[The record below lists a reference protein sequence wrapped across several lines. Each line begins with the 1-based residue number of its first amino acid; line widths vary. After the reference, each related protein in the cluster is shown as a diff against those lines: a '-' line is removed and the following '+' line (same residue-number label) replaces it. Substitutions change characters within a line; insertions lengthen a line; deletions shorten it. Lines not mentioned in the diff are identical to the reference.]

1 MEFYTGLRSTACQIS
16 EWSGNSKPMC
26 RGFKVSQDL
35 LIRRLATWSM
45 EALGLWGDFLF
56 VSTAID
62 FSEKKCMNRYT
73 TDGLSDGKTDGQTEK
88 QTIHT
93 HKGDN
98 VTACRRLDWVIQ
110 AYGDNTSQLWSLV
123 LHIEENRSMKL
134 HTTRPCFFPSD
145 FLSNNGSGLPSDL
158 HFQLRMTWWSGG
170 WVGVFRALQLID
182 FQAFGVGD

>member
-26 RGFKVSQDL
+26 CGFKVSQDL
-35 LIRRLATWSM
+35 LIRRLP
-45 EALGLWGDFLF
+45 LGQWRLWVYEWIFYLYLRQSISQIKNAWTGIRL
-56 VSTAID
+56 TG
-62 FSEKKCMNRYT
+62 C
-73 TDGLSDGKTDGQTEK
+73 QTER
-88 QTIHT
+88 QTDRRKNRQIHT

-98 VTACRRLDWVIQ
+98 VAACRRLDWVIR

-134 HTTRPCFFPSD
+134 HTTRPCFFPSA
-145 FLSNNGSGLPSDL
+145 FLFNNGSGLPSDL